1 MQTWPAYAR
10 YIPGVFDTET
20 MAELC
25 VRQGLVDQA
34 LGIFRRLA
42 QVADDPQLRLRC
54 QTRIAELTPGAL
66 NASSKTPPAPI
77 EIPGLRVTEKDD
89 AVEIEWRLAPETPTP
104 TLQVLLLRRGPDG
117 IETDPRSLS
126 LAAPQGRTV
135 FAMPNL
141 CGVRAAAGRLVGDA
155 FVPLV
160 RFPDRIA

>member
-1 MQTWPAYAR
+1 M
-10 YIPGVFDTET
+10 FDTET

-34 LGIFRRLA
+34 IGIFRRLA
-42 QVADDPQLRLRC
+42 EVAEDGRTRLRYE
-54 QTRIAELTPGAL
+54 TRIAEL
-66 NASSKTPPAPI
+66 ASPSSQETSRTSRAPI
-77 EIPGLRVTEKDD
+77 EVPGLRVTEKDD
-89 AVEIEWRLAPETPTP
+89 TVEIEWRLAPETPTP
-104 TLQVLLLRRGPDG
+104 TLQVLLMRRGPDG
-117 IETDPRSLS
+117 IETDPRSLP
-126 LAAPQGRTV
+126 LTAPHGRTV

>member
-1 MQTWPAYAR
+1 M
-10 YIPGVFDTET
+10 FDTET
-20 MAELC
+20 MVELC

-34 LGIFRRLA
+34 IGILQRLA
-42 QVADDPQLRLRC
+42 EVADDARVRLRYE
-54 QTRIAELTPGAL
+54 TRIAELGRDPSL
-66 NASSKTPPAPI
+66 API
-77 EIPGLRVTEKDD
+77 EVPGLRVTEKDD
-89 AVEIEWRLAPETPTP
+89 TVEIEWRLAPETPTP

-117 IETDPRSLS
+117 IEADPRSLP
-126 LAAPQGRTV
+126 LGAPQGRTV

>member
-1 MQTWPAYAR
+1 M
-10 YIPGVFDTET
+10 FDTET

-34 LGIFRRLA
+34 LTIFRRLA
-42 QVADDPQLRLRC
+42 EVAEDAGIRLRYE
-54 QTRIAELTPGAL
+54 TRISELAQDPS
-66 NASSKTPPAPI
+66 NAPSLAPI

-104 TLQVLLLRRGPDG
+104 TLQVLFMRRGPDG
-117 IETDPRSLS
+117 IETDPRSLP
-126 LAAPQGRTV
+126 LASSHGRTV
-135 FAMPNL
+135 FAMANL
-141 CGVRAAAGRLVGDA
+141 CGVRAAAGGLVGGA

>member
-1 MQTWPAYAR
+1 MQTWPPSAG
-10 YIPGVFDTET
+10 YIPDVFDTET

-34 LGIFRRLA
+34 IGIFRRLA
-42 QVADDPQLRLRC
+42 EVADDGRIRLRY
-54 QTRIAELTPGAL
+54 QTRIAELAQDPAL
-66 NASSKTPPAPI
+66 GPI
-77 EIPGLRVTEKDD
+77 EVPGLRVTAKDD

-104 TLQVLLLRRGPDG
+104 TLQVLLMRRGPDG
-117 IETDPRSLS
+117 IETDPRSLP
-126 LAAPQGRTV
+126 LAAPHGRTV